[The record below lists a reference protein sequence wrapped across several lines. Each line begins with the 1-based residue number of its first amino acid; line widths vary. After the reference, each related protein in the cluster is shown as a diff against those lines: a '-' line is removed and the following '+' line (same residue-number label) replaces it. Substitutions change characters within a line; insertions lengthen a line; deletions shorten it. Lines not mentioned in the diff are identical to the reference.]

1 MRFSGVVVNVL
12 ALGTRGEFQV
22 SLPGHVTI
30 LLGSNLG
37 QIVYSRCLAAKS
49 SQLQETGVQRESL

>member
-1 MRFSGVVVNVL
+1 MVNAL
-12 ALGTRGEFQV
+12 ALGTRGEVQG